1 MNTCFVCMEV
11 TNVIVSQSMLLWFRV
26 WTYQQRIC
34 LSVSDSLQCWM
45 WMWGWTGHDLYS
57 GTLVWH
63 IQTVPVLGSTSLS
76 LLQCQT
82 KTWCHLALVQMGHKS
97 GQVSH
102 QEWSHSWE
110 PAALYLDDYIQF
122 MQHGIHKDVIG
133 VCTCMRSATVCNPY
147 EGPHHVCLEHLFVQ
161 SQLKREYFYGA
172 FSFSKSLYR
181 YRQINVDMALRVPWL
196 LLIIHWICL
205 PLCSQISERE
215 VYT

>member
-1 MNTCFVCMEV
+1 MP
-11 TNVIVSQSMLLWFRV
+11 LWFRV

-34 LSVSDSLQCWM
+34 LNVSDSLQCWM

-110 PAALYLDDYIQF
+110 PAALYLCKIENISKSTLSWLYFFVVSWLDDYIQF
-122 MQHGIHKDVIG
+122 MQHGVHKDVIG
-133 VCTCMRSATVCNPY
+133 VCTVHMHEECYSMQSLWRTTS
-147 EGPHHVCLEHLFVQ
+147 CL
-161 SQLKREYFYGA
+161 SW
-172 FSFSKSLYR
+172 
-181 YRQINVDMALRVPWL
+181 AL
-196 LLIIHWICL
+196 IG
-205 PLCSQISERE
+205 SEPIKKGIFLWGIQF
-215 VYT
+215 